1 MPPPLPVGS
10 HTVETDG
17 SFPGL
22 LCAFADAHRFG
33 ALPASV
39 ELAGAARTGG
49 LFGAPRPV
57 ATDVELAD
65 RVERRLEAR
74 RPGLVSKLFRAV
86 LSERSGIEVTA
97 LRLAAEVVA
106 RGPGAVDD
114 WTFEPARDVARWSQ
128 RVGRERHRMEAFV
141 RFERHTQPEGKSTGA
156 EGDRWLAHARPEHHV
171 LPLLHTHFAARYP
184 ALPWTILD
192 VRRHLALVHTP
203 ATDASEAATRV
214 VPATSLGELMLADD
228 ETAYQRMWRAYFQ
241 AVDIPE
247 RRNLRLHL
255 RHVPK
260 RYWPYLTEK
269 RDGPA

>member
-1 MPPPLPVGS
+1 MPSPLPVGG

-33 ALPASV
+33 TLPASV
-39 ELAGAARTGG
+39 ALAGAARTGG
-49 LFGAPRPV
+49 LFGPPRRV

-65 RVERRLEAR
+65 RVERRLEVRA
-74 RPGLVSKLFRAV
+74 PGLVSKLFRAV
-86 LSERSGIEVTA
+86 LSERPGIEVAA
-97 LRLAAEVVA
+97 LRLAAEVVG
-106 RGPGAVDD
+106 RGPGAADD
-114 WTFEPARDVARWSQ
+114 WTFEPARDVARWAQ

-141 RFERHTQPEGKSTGA
+141 RFEKHTDGA
-156 EGDRWLAHARPEHHV
+156 SERWLAHSRPEHHV
-171 LPLLHTHFAARYP
+171 LPLLHTHFVARYP
-184 ALPWTILD
+184 ALSWTILD

-203 ATDASEAATRV
+203 AREGREAATRI

-247 RRNLRLHL
+247 RRNLTLHL

-269 RDGPA
+269 QDELA